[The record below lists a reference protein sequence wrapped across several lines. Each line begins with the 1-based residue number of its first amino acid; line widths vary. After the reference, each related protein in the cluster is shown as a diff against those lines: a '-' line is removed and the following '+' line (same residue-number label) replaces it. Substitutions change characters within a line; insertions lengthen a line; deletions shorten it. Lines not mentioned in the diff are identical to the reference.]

1 MMSGVP
7 PDGIPVALR
16 DSNQVAALIPVVE
29 TLKDSVC
36 FKMGA

>member
-29 TLKDSVC
+29 TYKDSVC
-36 FKMGA
+36 FKKEA